1 MHTQKGDN
9 PMATQPFADVSAD
22 TATAASDFLRDYFTE
37 KQLAHVLDR
46 NTRTLRRWYAE
57 RTGPPRIRVGRKIL
71 YRKSAVSLW
80 LAQNESR
87 PDLWRRAGAA
97 YTCSADKTPKNEGQ
111 LKIATNKE
119 IHEENWVVVFN
130 RIALSRERRMVAK

>member
-22 TATAASDFLRDYFTE
+22 TARAASDFLRDYFTE
-37 KQLAHVLDR
+37 KQLAHVFDR

-71 YRKSAVSLW
+71 YRKSAVALW

-87 PDLWRRAGAA
+87 PVRPSQR
-97 YTCSADKTPKNEGQ
+97 
-111 LKIATNKE
+111 KIVNSNA
-119 IHEENWVVVFN
+119 V
-130 RIALSRERRMVAK
+130 SD